1 MKQLFNTL
9 LTFAITM
16 AVTSCTLML
25 DEPETTPDE
34 TPAENGDGF
43 TAPKTEQN
51 EYGVT
56 TYQFK
61 DGVKLLDEQ
70 YKDYILKVETDTT
83 TGITNTYFSKAIPA
97 DLLPAT
103 GDLLATTLQDIFPF
117 TLNDK
122 VDVIQKGK
130 DGNII
135 MTSHS
140 VPLEDVY
147 KELSF
152 DVAAFIVNDDTDS
165 RSDEAGGN
173 VTKLKAV
180 GAYTPMGRDD
190 SDVDWSKKLDVA
202 NIYVNLIKGNK
213 ARFSPFDLDDPNAVY
228 GLKLASDVYTDQR
241 LGNQIVQKW
250 VGADPTKIR
259 WGYDSDFSLYF
270 YLKSKAL
277 VKLHYSLA
285 GKLSGSFQLK
295 FRFGYGY
302 QFSHTDGYIS
312 FPIIGTC
319 GYEVPKDGIFPRQQ
333 YLSNA
338 DYLIKAQEA
347 FFGVSAKVLK
357 MGVAINFAFTADM
370 ALKYK
375 SEKLVKYEKRC
386 EWDGFT
392 WSFEATL
399 FNHNS
404 NLKVAGLEST
414 ETKSEV
420 SPYSKTTGFRINPHA
435 DVSLVFGAG
444 IDDDLVGAKFAPL
457 IVNCDAEYKSVEFE
471 EYGTSK
477 PSQLLDGNG
486 KILYAADKSYD
497 DADLSLGMTFDSQI
511 GLSGDIPDLI
521 SQWNLLDL
529 TKSFLED
536 NTKPIVIPFHYSKF
550 PQLETTLVYD
560 KKSNST
566 EYAFYKAT
574 VAQEKDRDMT
584 DKTCAFGNVRLLI
597 YDNDFK
603 FIKEVKPKSTNKYFV
618 EPDFTYEFDN
628 LRLDINTEIGN
639 SMYFY
644 CVPVFSDTDSGVTY
658 FSRPKRYM
666 LRGDWGRI
674 LSVQALN
681 ITNASNAI
689 GYDKLLTGFAF
700 DGKYS
705 FEVNT
710 VKYIYL
716 NVKFLDENGY
726 AVFDKDYC
734 YSTGKN
740 RAGTIKGIFMIKHD
754 LDVMVDRAVVT
765 MYYKNPYWQTSMD
778 PSLRNTILDE
788 GEAVDLS
795 TPFED
800 WPEYDYV
807 NHDDWIKEGY
817 KQQ

>member
-1 MKQLFNTL
+1 MRRILDIL
-9 LTFAITM
+9 LILAIVF
-16 AVTSCTLML
+16 AVTGCTLML
-25 DEPETTPDE
+25 EEPENTPE
-34 TPAENGDGF
+34 ENPTENGDGF
-43 TAPKTEQN
+43 SAPKTEQN
-51 EYGVT
+51 EFGVT
-56 TYQFK
+56 SYQFK
-61 DGVKLLDEQ
+61 EGVKLLEEQ
-70 YKDYILKVETDTT
+70 YRDYIIKVETDTT
-83 TGITNTYFSKAIPA
+83 TGITNTYFKKSVPA
-97 DLLPAT
+97 DMLPAT
-103 GDLLATTLQDIFPF
+103 GDLLATTLQDVFPF

-122 VDVIQKGK
+122 VDVVQKGK

-165 RSDEAGGN
+165 RSDESGHKVA
-173 VTKLKAV
+173 KLKAI
-180 GAYTPMGRDD
+180 GAYSPMGRNDD
-190 SDVDWSKKLDVA
+190 DIDWSKTLDVA
-202 NIYVNLIKGNK
+202 NVYINLIKGPKVN
-213 ARFSPFDLDDPNAVY
+213 FTPFDLDNPNASY
-228 GLKLASDVYTDQR
+228 SLKLVSDVYTDKR

-250 VGADPTKIR
+250 IGADPTKIR
-259 WGYDSDFSLYF
+259 WGYESDFLLYLF
-270 YLKSKAL
+270 LKSKAL

-285 GKLSGSFQLK
+285 GKLKGSFQLK
-295 FRFGYGY
+295 FQFGYGY
-302 QFSHTDGYIS
+302 QFSRTEGFIS

-319 GYEVPKDGIFPRQQ
+319 GYEVPKDGIFPHQQ

-375 SEKLVKYEKRC
+375 SEKLVKYEKKC
-386 EWDGFT
+386 DWDGFT
-392 WSFEATL
+392 WSFEASL

-404 NLKVAGLEST
+404 NLKVGGLEST
-414 ETKSEV
+414 ETRSEV
-420 SPYSKTTGFRINPHA
+420 SPYTKTTGFRINPHA
-435 DVSLVFGAG
+435 DVSLIFGASV
-444 IDDDLVGAKFAPL
+444 DDELIGARFAPL
-457 IVNCDAEYKSVEFE
+457 IVNCDAEFKSVDFE

-536 NTKPIVIPFHYSKF
+536 NTKPIVFPFHYSKF
-550 PQLETTLVYD
+550 PQLETKLVYD
-560 KKSNST
+560 KGSNSSEIT
-566 EYAFYKAT
+566 SYIAT
-574 VAQEKDRDMT
+574 IAQEEDRDMSET
-584 DKTCAFGNVRLLI
+584 PWFGNVRLLV
-597 YDNDFK
+597 YDDNFK
-603 FIKEVKPKSTNKYFV
+603 FIKEVQPLPSNKYFV
-618 EPDFTYEFDN
+618 EPDVTYKFEN
-628 LRLDINTEIGN
+628 LRLNTNTDIGSST
-639 SMYFY
+639 YFY
-644 CVPVFSDTDSGVTY
+644 CVPVFSDTETGMTY

-710 VKYIYL
+710 IKYVYL

-778 PSLRNTILDE
+778 PSLRNTVLDE